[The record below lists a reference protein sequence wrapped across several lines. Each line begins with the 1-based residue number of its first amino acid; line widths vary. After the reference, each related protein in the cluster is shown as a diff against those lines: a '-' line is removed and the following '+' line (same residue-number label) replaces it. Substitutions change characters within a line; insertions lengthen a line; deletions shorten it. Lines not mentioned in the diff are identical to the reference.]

1 MTDPTTSASAA
12 VAAVSSAG
20 ISLWGISIGLRPE
33 LMLAGLWGAFWALS
47 YADPMPLWRRA
58 ALSVTASVLAGYSTP
73 AAMAIL
79 GSVHVLEGEGVHEKL
94 QYPFAVGVGFL
105 SHRILGPFL
114 LRIAKKKA
122 DEVAP

>member
-1 MTDPTTSASAA
+1 MNDPSATG
-12 VAAVSSAG
+12 VSYSSSVGLVLFG
-20 ISLWGISIGLRPE
+20 IAIGLRPE

-114 LRIAKKKA
+114 LRLAKKKA

>member
-20 ISLWGISIGLRPE
+20 ISLWGISLGLRPE

-79 GSVHVLEGEGVHEKL
+79 GSVHVLEGKACMRSCSIRSPSASVS
-94 QYPFAVGVGFL
+94 L

-114 LRIAKKKA
+114 LRLAKKK
-122 DEVAP
+122 PTR